1 MILIKSSDEIE
12 KMREAGRI
20 VAQVLSSM
28 KEAVAPGVTTAQLDS
43 KAEKM
48 IRAAGG
54 EPAFLGYR
62 GFPGSICTS
71 INEELVHGIPS
82 LRRLKEGDI
91 ISIDVGVRLKGY
103 YGDAAVTFSVGKI
116 PETTKK
122 LMKITKDSLDVAIKN
137 MCKGNHLSDIS
148 HAVQSYVEKNN
159 CSVVRNYVG
168 HGIGCRMH
176 EEPEI
181 PNFGKPGKGPRLR
194 EGMVFAIEPMVN
206 AGSWEVEVLSDQ
218 WTVVTKDRS
227 LCAHYEH
234 TVALTAEGPEILTL
248 L

>member
-1 MILIKSSDEIE
+1 MILIKSRDEIE
-12 KMREAGRI
+12 KMREAGKI
-20 VAQVLSSM
+20 VAQVLSIM
-28 KEAVAPGVTTAQLDS
+28 KDSVVPGITTAQLDS
-43 KAEKM
+43 KAEKL

-62 GFPGSICTS
+62 GFPGSICAS
-71 INEELVHGIPS
+71 INEELVHGIPG

-91 ISIDVGVRLKGY
+91 ISIDVGVRYKGY
-103 YGDAAVTFSVGKI
+103 YGDAAVTFSVGKV
-116 PETTKK
+116 PESTKR
-122 LMKITKDSLDVAIKN
+122 LMKVTKDSLDIAIEN
-137 MCKGNHLSDIS
+137 MQKGNRLSDIS
-148 HAVQSYVEKNN
+148 HAVQSYVEKNSY
-159 CSVVRNYVG
+159 SVVRNYVG

-176 EEPEI
+176 EAPEI
-181 PNFGKPGKGPRLR
+181 PNFGSPGKGPRLR